1 MKIGFFFVYI
11 YRQIFRRNNMNFQNV
26 TFKTIVT
33 HIQQNI
39 FKILVLTVLVIVL
52 LSAILPSQQSSTDY
66 VKLFESNSTHS
77 AESTQETE
85 VNTDLAA
92 ISGLKQQTEE
102 RTEDNEQQ
110 VVYVDIKGAV
120 AKPDMYALP
129 IGSRVYDAIEIA
141 GGLTEEAATETL
153 NQAKLLEDQML
164 LYIYSYSDLEQA
176 EATPNL
182 GMVEPAYTEGPD
194 SFNDNVSGVVNINSA
209 TVDELMTLPNIGPKK
224 AAAIIQFRE
233 ENGSFAAI
241 EDIMAVS
248 GIGEKTVENL
258 TALITVSP

>member
-1 MKIGFFFVYI
+1 
-11 YRQIFRRNNMNFQNV
+11 
-26 TFKTIVT
+26 
-33 HIQQNI
+33 
-39 FKILVLTVLVIVL
+39 
-52 LSAILPSQQSSTDY
+52 
-66 VKLFESNSTHS
+66 
-77 AESTQETE
+77 
-85 VNTDLAA
+85 
-92 ISGLKQQTEE
+92 
-102 RTEDNEQQ
+102 
-110 VVYVDIKGAV
+110 
-120 AKPDMYALP
+120 MYALP
-129 IGSRVYDAIEIA
+129 IGSRVYDAIEMA

-233 ENGSFAAI
+233 ENGSFSVV

-248 GIGEKTVENL
+248 GIGEKTFENL
-258 TALITVSP
+258 KDLITVSP

>member
-1 MKIGFFFVYI
+1 
-11 YRQIFRRNNMNFQNV
+11 MNFQNV

-39 FKILVLTVLVIVL
+39 FKILILTVLVIVL
-52 LSAILPSQQSSTDY
+52 LSAILPNRQSSTDY
-66 VKLFESNSTHS
+66 VKLFESGSTQS
-77 AESTQETE
+77 EESTQEPE

-92 ISGLKQQTEE
+92 IPGIEQQTDEQA
-102 RTEDNEQQ
+102 EDNEQL

-129 IGSRVYDAIEIA
+129 IGSRVYDAIEMA

-224 AAAIIQFRE
+224 AATIIQFRE
-233 ENGSFAAI
+233 ENGSFSVV

-248 GIGEKTVENL
+248 GIGEKTFENL
-258 TALITVSP
+258 KDLITVSP

>member
-1 MKIGFFFVYI
+1 
-11 YRQIFRRNNMNFQNV
+11 
-26 TFKTIVT
+26 VT

-39 FKILVLTVLVIVL
+39 FKILILTVLVIVL
-52 LSAILPSQQSSTDY
+52 LSAILPNRQSSTDY
-66 VKLFESNSTHS
+66 VKLFESGSTQS
-77 AESTQETE
+77 EESTQESE

-92 ISGLKQQTEE
+92 IPGIEQQTDEQA
-102 RTEDNEQQ
+102 EDNEQL

-129 IGSRVYDAIEIA
+129 IGSRVYDAIEMA

-176 EATPNL
+176 EATLNL

-224 AAAIIQFRE
+224 ATAIIKFRE
-233 ENGSFAAI
+233 ENGSFSVV

-248 GIGEKTVENL
+248 GIGEKTFENL
-258 TALITVSP
+258 KDLITVSP